1 MFSLQLLSIICF
13 CLFKLKRLNIAL
25 DKELLQSSKYSCLM
39 IQYKIRNFSS
49 YTLNSGHFLVI
60 ISLGFFIF
68 FRTKK
73 QNVRRCVVLSF
84 SKKIIFARLRG
95 LWRGSLIILNLL
107 SFCLFVSLNVLKVL
121 QSFSKKILGSSH
133 FFHIN

>member
-1 MFSLQLLSIICF
+1 MFNLQLLCIIYL

-25 DKELLQSSKYSCLM
+25 DKELFQSSKYSCLM

-49 YTLNSGHFLVI
+49 YTQNSGHFFGNNFA
-60 ISLGFFIF
+60 GFFIF

-84 SKKIIFARLRG
+84 SKKIIFARLRD
-95 LWRGSLIILNLL
+95 LWRGSLIIFNLL

-121 QSFSKKILGSSH
+121 LSFSKKILGSSH
-133 FFHIN
+133 FFHIQ

>member
-1 MFSLQLLSIICF
+1 MFSLQLLGIIYF

-60 ISLGFFIF
+60 ISLGFSFSSGL
-68 FRTKK
+68 KNK
-73 QNVRRCVVLSF
+73 MSAGVLYCLF
-84 SKKIIFARLRG
+84 SKKIIFARLRD
-95 LWRGSLIILNLL
+95 LWRGSLIIFNLL
-107 SFCLFVSLNVLKVL
+107 SFCLFLSLRILKVL
-121 QSFSKKILGSSH
+121 LSFSKKILGSSH
-133 FFHIN
+133 FFHIK